1 MASITGEGRCETAAV
16 MQHGAGAVFAYL
28 TLSNLMSCGAL
39 AVSWALFVRAT
50 GQSPLAQGAWP
61 KFALACTPLY
71 LSVQATRPARLAAGL
86 ALAPA
91 GERLLFWLSAR
102 LRVGRPAALAAAM
115 VAEAALLLAGLA
127 FVALAAGGAR

>member
-1 MASITGEGRCETAAV
+1 VT
-16 MQHGAGAVFAYL
+16 F
-28 TLSNLMSCGAL
+28 
-39 AVSWALFVRAT
+39 
-50 GQSPLAQGAWP
+50 SPLLFNPHTIHIGRVGP
-61 KFALACTPLY
+61 ST
-71 LSVQATRPARLAAGL
+71 VQATRPARLAAGL